1 MGVGSDLRLSCD
13 IKDHIASG
21 EQCFRDL
28 DRSPEFQRMALND
41 VVEAAF
47 DGSSFFV
54 SEWLDHDNAAGHRAF
69 SFTENLAHSAK
80 IALKQR
86 KTRLLKCVLQ
96 GSRDDGSQWSCSE
109 ATADRF
115 VLTNGL
121 AITPDRRFLFVS
133 DPASTEVVI
142 YRVDGASSLE
152 ALWNNF

>member
-1 MGVGSDLRLSCD
+1 
-13 IKDHIASG
+13 
-21 EQCFRDL
+21 
-28 DRSPEFQRMALND
+28 MALND

-69 SFTENLAHSAK
+69 SFTEHLAHSAK

-109 ATADRF
+109 ATAERF